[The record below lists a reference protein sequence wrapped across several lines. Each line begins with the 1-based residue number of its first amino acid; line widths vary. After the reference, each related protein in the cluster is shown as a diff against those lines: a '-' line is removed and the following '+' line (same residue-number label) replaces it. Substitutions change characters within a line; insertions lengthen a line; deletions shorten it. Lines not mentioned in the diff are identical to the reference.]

1 MKRFLLVLAFL
12 IAIIAGAGVARVQY
26 ELDTTLNKMDRAS
39 AISLSEAVEGENDL
53 TKDEKIVN
61 ILLIGA
67 DKRESWSE
75 AGRSDTVMIATL
87 DTKHKQ
93 LKLTSLM
100 RDMWVDIPGHGEHK
114 FNAAYSYGGVSLLYQ
129 TIAQNFGLKLDGYA
143 VVDFKAFK
151 EVINAMG
158 GVEVELTQAEY
169 NYLMEAYKRHPE
181 VINNLKPGK
190 NKMTGNQ
197 ALAYSRIRQVG
208 RSDFRRT
215 ERQRTVIQAMF
226 TNVKG
231 MSMGEIKKLADKMLP
246 NIVTDLSN
254 EQIYSYMFSVLTM
267 GTTKIEQFRIPT
279 DDAHTPEW
287 RGKEQVLVI
296 DLPKNVEALNQFIFE
311 AVPETK
317 ENGQKEN

>member
-12 IAIIAGAGVARVQY
+12 LAIIAGVGVARVQY
-26 ELDTTLNKMDRAS
+26 EIDSTLNKIDRES
-39 AISLSEAVEGENDL
+39 AINLSDAVEKEDEL

-75 AGRSDTVMIATL
+75 SGRSDTVMIATL
-87 DTKHKQ
+87 DMKHKQ

-100 RDMWVDIPGHGEHK
+100 RDMWVNIPGHGEHK

-129 TIAQNFGLKLDGYA
+129 TIAENFGLKLDGYA

-151 EVINAMG
+151 DVINAMG

-169 NYLMEAYKRHPE
+169 DYLMEAYKRHPE
-181 VINNLKPGK
+181 VIKNLAPGK
-190 NKMTGNQ
+190 NKMSGNQ

-215 ERQRTVIQAMF
+215 ERQRAVIQAMF
-226 TNVKG
+226 TRVKG
-231 MSMGEIKKLADKMLP
+231 MSIGEIKKLAEKMLP

-254 EQIYSYMFSVLTM
+254 EQIYSYMFSVLMM
-267 GTTKIEQFRIPT
+267 GTTEIQQFRIPT

-287 RGKEQVLVI
+287 IGKEQVLVI
-296 DLPKNVEALNQFIFE
+296 DLPANIAALNQFIFE
-311 AVPETK
+311 AVPEK
-317 ENGQKEN
+317 EEN